1 MFRSDKQY
9 KRMSLETMKKRLE
22 FYGGEEANLR
32 NVKSKLKSFHSA
44 LKNSYQAEWITLHK
58 GQENEKRVLCLIN
71 PSRLTEEFDKKVLSI
86 DFEHGVKEGDVFYW
100 DRTNMYWMVNLQQH
114 TEEAYFRGTITRCE
128 HQAVIDDK
136 LYWITL
142 RGPLESNADW
152 VGKHNIYINN
162 LNYSMR
168 MEISKNKHTMDYF
181 SRFKIIK
188 IQNKYFDEDGVEYTE
203 EHRWQVVAT
212 DKYSSNN
219 IIEVYLKE
227 YADNPL
233 EDLVVETNEDI
244 IDTSAPYIDGP
255 HEVYAFDESIV
266 YTIKNISNGS
276 FVVNSK
282 LIKINDITSDN
293 ISLDIITGKSGS
305 FEIIYKVE
313 GMEDIKL
320 NVKIKSL

>member
-1 MFRSDKQY
+1 MR
-9 KRMSLETMKKRLE
+9 KRLT
-22 FYGGEEANLR
+22 YKGGEEANLR
-32 NVKSKLKSFHSA
+32 NVKSKLRSFHAA
-44 LKNSYQAEWITLHK
+44 LKDSYQSEWITLHK
-58 GQENEKRVLCLIN
+58 GEENEQRVLCLIT

-86 DFEHGVKEGDVFYW
+86 DFEYNVKEGDVFYW
-100 DRTNMYWMVNLQQH
+100 DRTGMYWMVNLQQH

-128 HQAVIDDK
+128 HQALIDDK

-142 RGPLESNADW
+142 RGPLETDASW
-152 VGKHNIYINN
+152 SGKHDIYINN
-162 LNYSMR
+162 LNYSMK
-168 MEISKNKHTMDYF
+168 MEITKNKHTMDYF

-188 IQNKYFDEDGVEYTE
+188 IQNKYTDTDGTEYTE

-233 EDLVVETNEDI
+233 EDMQVEVEEEV
-244 IDTSAPYIDGP
+244 IDTAAPYIDGP
-255 HEVYAFDESIV
+255 REVYVFDEAIV
-266 YTIKNISNGS
+266 YTIKNITNGS

-282 LIKINDITSDN
+282 LVKINEKNSDM
-293 ISLDIITGKSGS
+293 ISLDIITGKSNS
-305 FEIIYKVE
+305 FEIVYKVE

-320 NVKIKSL
+320 NVNIKSL